1 MNQVLPIIG
10 VSIWLIAKVLV
21 LFALVIYG
29 IFAFVVLRQIQLMTD
44 TLEVGFEGPIRML
57 GISHLVFSLVIFVL
71 ALIIL

>member
-1 MNQVLPIIG
+1 MTEVLPVIG
-10 VSIWLIAKVLV
+10 VSVWLIAKICVLI
-21 LFALVIYG
+21 ALAIYS

-44 TLEVGFEGPIRML
+44 TLEVGFEASVRML

>member
-1 MNQVLPIIG
+1 MTQILPIIG
-10 VSIWLIAKVLV
+10 VSVWLIAKVMV
-21 LFALVIYG
+21 LIALAIYG

-57 GISHLVFSLVIFVL
+57 GISHLAFSLVIFVL

>member
-1 MNQVLPIIG
+1 MTEVLPVIG

-21 LFALVIYG
+21 LIALAIYG

-44 TLEVGFEGPIRML
+44 TLEVGFEAQVRML
-57 GISHLVFSLVIFVL
+57 GISHLVFSLIIFVL

>member
-1 MNQVLPIIG
+1 MTEVLPILG
-10 VSIWLIAKVLV
+10 VSVWLIVKALV

-57 GISHLVFSLVIFVL
+57 GVSHFVFSLVIFVL

>member
-1 MNQVLPIIG
+1 MTEVLPVIG
-10 VSIWLIAKVLV
+10 VSVWLIAKICVLI
-21 LFALVIYG
+21 ALVIYG

-44 TLEVGFEGPIRML
+44 TLEVGFEAPVRML